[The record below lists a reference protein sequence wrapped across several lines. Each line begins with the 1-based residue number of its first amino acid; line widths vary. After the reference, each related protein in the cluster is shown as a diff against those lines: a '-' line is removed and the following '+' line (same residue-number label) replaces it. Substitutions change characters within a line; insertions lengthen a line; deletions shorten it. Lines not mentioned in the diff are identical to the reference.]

1 MNVTLT
7 GQEEGRARAEPV
19 GPVVPEQ
26 KGCPTPA
33 LRRPWSRGCAGER
46 SSAGHLR
53 RHAGWAQSQIS
64 PERSCPWSLGRYGL
78 VKGDPTHAG
87 LDIGPHARGTR
98 HTGIL
103 RQEVPWPSWA
113 DAL

>member
-1 MNVTLT
+1 MNLALT

-19 GPVVPEQ
+19 GPAVPEQ

-53 RHAGWAQSQIS
+53 RHAGWAQSQIC
-64 PERSCPWSLGRYGL
+64 PERSCPWSL
-78 VKGDPTHAG
+78 AG
-87 LDIGPHARGTR
+87 MVWLRGTL
-98 HTGIL
+98 HMLAWTWAPMPMGPGVL